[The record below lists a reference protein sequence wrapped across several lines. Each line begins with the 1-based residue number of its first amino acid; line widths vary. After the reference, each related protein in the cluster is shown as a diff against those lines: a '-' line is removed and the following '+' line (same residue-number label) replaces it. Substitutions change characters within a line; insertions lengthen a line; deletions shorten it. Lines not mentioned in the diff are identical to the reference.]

1 MMHKTILALLII
13 AFPFILKAQ
22 TVKIVSLSELKT
34 YYEVRNDTTYVVNFW
49 ATWCRPCLEELPL
62 FEQINSY
69 YTDKKE
75 AGKRDDKVPPSGR
88 TMSSGHR
95 ASIAEGRGAVS
106 VLLVSLDFPEQVSKL
121 KKFLTKNKIRSKVVL
136 LDEPDENT
144 WIPQI
149 NEKWTGSIPATLIIN
164 NAKNYTFFHEGKIT
178 LEELKN
184 AIP

>member
-1 MMHKTILALLII
+1 MRNLFFCIPIITQSIIL
-13 AFPFILKAQ
+13 PAQ
-22 TVKIVSLSELKT
+22 SLKIVSLSELKS

-62 FEQINSY
+62 FEQI
-69 YTDKKE
+69 KKDHSDE
-75 AGKRDDKVPPSGR
+75 KVK
-88 TMSSGHR
+88 
-95 ASIAEGRGAVS
+95 

-178 LEELKN
+178 LEELEN

>member
-1 MMHKTILALLII
+1 MNKTILALFLI
-13 AFPFILKAQ
+13 AFSFILKAQ
-22 TVKIVSLSELKT
+22 TVKIVSLSELKS

-62 FEQINSY
+62 FEQI
-69 YTDKKE
+69 KKNHSDE
-75 AGKRDDKVPPSGR
+75 KVK
-88 TMSSGHR
+88 
-95 ASIAEGRGAVS
+95 
-106 VLLVSLDFPEQVSKL
+106 VLLVSLDFPKQVGKL

-164 NAKNYTFFHEGKIT
+164 NAKNYTFFHEGKLT
-178 LEELKN
+178 LQELEN
-184 AIP
+184 AIPQ